1 MSGAL
6 QLYLADCPPAGP
18 SERRV
23 LVHASIWE
31 KFMDK
36 FKMYRPI
43 LSRIKQEYEMVLH
56 QYSQQLHML
65 NATQFKVT

>member
-1 MSGAL
+1 M
-6 QLYLADCPPAGP
+6 
-18 SERRV
+18 

-56 QYSQQLHML
+56 QYSKQLHML
-65 NATQFKVT
+65 NATQFKVIFTCY